1 MLRDKFPEHNDIFNR
16 YSTKGSYPM
25 KKAAFFGER
34 QERLDY
40 VYAQGRRE
48 HVSNRVDL
56 YPSRVDLGV
65 FDAHV
70 DALQDL
76 EVIFTTWGMSPLQ
89 NDHLDLLPNLKIV
102 FYAAGSVQSFARP
115 LLDRGIKV
123 CSAWRANAVPVAE
136 FALAEILLANKGYY
150 RNIRDCSTHAGRTH
164 NPFKGR
170 GNFGATVALLGA
182 GAIGTLLIGL
192 LKPFHLTVIVFDPFL
207 SEERAHALGV
217 EKVSLEDAFVR
228 GDVVSNHLANNEAT
242 RGMLHG
248 AHFARMQD
256 HTTFINT
263 GRGATVVEADL
274 LSEMQKRPTLTALLD
289 VTLPEP
295 PEPDSPFYPLP
306 NVYLTS
312 HIAGSLNDEVVRMA
326 DYMIEEFQRYEKGEP
341 LQHEVTLEIMDTMA

>member
-1 MLRDKFPEHNDIFNR
+1 
-16 YSTKGSYPM
+16 M

-48 HVSNRVDL
+48 QVSNLVNLYPHRVDL
-56 YPSRVDLGV
+56 ST
-65 FDAHV
+65 FDEHV
-70 DALQDL
+70 KNLQDL
-76 EVIFTTWGMSPLQ
+76 EVIFTTWGMSQLQ
-89 NDHLDLLPNLKIV
+89 NEHLDQLPNLKIV
-102 FYAAGSVQSFARP
+102 FYGAGSVQSFARP
-115 LLDRGIKV
+115 FLNRNIKV

-136 FALAEILLANKGYY
+136 YTLAQILLANKGYY
-150 RNIRDCSTHAGRTH
+150 RNIRDCQTHKGRTS

-182 GAIGTLLIGL
+182 GAIGSILINL
-192 LKPFHLTVIVFDPFL
+192 LKPFHLNIIVFDPFL
-207 SEERAHALGV
+207 PDKRAQELGV
-217 EKVSLEDAFVR
+217 QKVSLEEAFQK
-228 GDVVSNHLANNEAT
+228 GDIVSNHLANNAQT
-242 RGMLHG
+242 KGMLHG
-248 AHFARMQD
+248 VHFSKMQN

-274 LSEMQKRPTLTALLD
+274 ISELQKRPTLTALLD

-295 PEPDSPFYPLP
+295 PEQDSPFYTLP

-326 DYMIEEFQRYEKGEP
+326 DYMIEEFHRYEKGDP
-341 LQHEVTLEIMDTMA
+341 LQHEVTLDIIDTMA